1 MAKMKRQ
8 KGQDL
13 IEYAFLLALIVAVG
27 AGIYSAGM
35 PDSISNVFAQA
46 GSLLGDASKKQLTAV
61 SSYDDIIKRL
71 GEGRYQGLSD
81 ILEETPDGTA
91 VDIDSDSEVGQQ
103 LAKKLNIQT
112 QDGDG
117 WFARVNTNGYFV
129 VSYYSAADNK
139 GMTFSQ
145 LKADYASN
153 PDKYSKDSSTS
164 RYKTTVKI
172 KEGYYYPNGDLK
184 TYNTVGHIEASPNGG
199 GMSIYPGAR

>member
-46 GSLLGDASKKQLTAV
+46 GSLLGEASKKQLTAV

-117 WFARVNTNGYFV
+117 
-129 VSYYSAADNK
+129 
-139 GMTFSQ
+139 
-145 LKADYASN
+145 
-153 PDKYSKDSSTS
+153 
-164 RYKTTVKI
+164 
-172 KEGYYYPNGDLK
+172 
-184 TYNTVGHIEASPNGG
+184 
-199 GMSIYPGAR
+199 

>member
-1 MAKMKRQ
+1 MKRQ

-27 AGIYSAGM
+27 AGIYSSGM

-46 GSLLGDASKKQLTAV
+46 GSLLGEASKKQLTAV

-129 VSYYSAADNK
+129 VSYYSSADNK

-172 KEGYYYPNGDLK
+172 KEGAVK
-184 TYNTVGHIEASPNGG
+184 
-199 GMSIYPGAR
+199 